1 MKQVPK
7 PTTDDALIQEF
18 LDNGGKVKQGKT
30 KPLPSDLGISKNT
43 WGVKLTREEKAS
55 RDAK

>member
-7 PTTDDALIQEF
+7 PTTDDALIQQF

-43 WGVKLTREEKAS
+43 VLDIMKRNRCQTL
-55 RDAK
+55 